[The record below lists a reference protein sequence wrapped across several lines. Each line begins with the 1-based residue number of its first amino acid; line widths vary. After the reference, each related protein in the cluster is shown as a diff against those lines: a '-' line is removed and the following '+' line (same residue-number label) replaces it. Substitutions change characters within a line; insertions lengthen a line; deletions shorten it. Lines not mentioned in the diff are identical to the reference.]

1 MIINRSAR
9 GAQTEEEKLICELV
23 IAWTQKRWVNIT
35 SLLTARLLQY
45 QEVLIFGGYLKGQE
59 RATRKLDE
67 ETFSAHRQFLK
78 EGLNKRL
85 KLDDKKVREIQGIVR
100 AKETGRYGLETVLK
114 VMEYQKVLTEK
125 GDYKGTIDGYW
136 GPKTEEAHTL
146 YMLISPS
153 DATKAL
159 GEREQ
164 IISGIP
170 IEVGEGTTADLRAA
184 LGRVERYEDPSIK
197 RTIEMLVAD
206 KRARPYA
213 AMAAEALHRKVLSD
227 LQELIAE
234 RGKPNKPL
242 AKDNTG
248 KVVKIVFDGSRL
260 IADGRVFPAVS
271 GLPRYEIQRGAG
283 NFLEI

>member
-260 IADGRVFPAVS
+260 TADGRVFPAVS